1 MKAKRRISAVVF
13 ILFLSVSGIIVDAQT
28 VIISTTKGDIE
39 VELYGDRAP
48 VTVKNFLMYVDS
60 GLFKMAT
67 FYRVVTMQ
75 NQPND
80 SIRIEV
86 VQGGRRNNP
95 VRGFPPIIH
104 ENTSQTGILHK
115 DGVIS
120 MARNSVGTAT
130 SEFSICVGDQP
141 SLDYGGMRNR
151 DGQGFAAFG
160 KVISGMDVVRS
171 IQKGE
176 VEGQYLVEPVII
188 KNITRK

>member
-1 MKAKRRISAVVF
+1 MKAKEVISAV
-13 ILFLSVSGIIVDAQT
+13 ILLMLLSSSGKVANAQK
-28 VIISTTKGDIE
+28 VIISTAKGDIE
-39 VELYGDRAP
+39 VELYADRAP

-60 GLFKMAT
+60 GLFQMAT
-67 FYRVVTMQ
+67 FYRAVTLH

-86 VQGGRRNNP
+86 IQGGRRNNQIK
-95 VRGFPPIIH
+95 GFPPILH

-120 MARNSVGTAT
+120 MARSSVGSAS
-130 SEFSICVGDQP
+130 SEFFICIGDQP

-160 KVISGMDVVRS
+160 KVITGMDIVRS
-171 IQKGE
+171 IQKE
-176 VEGQYLVEPVII
+176 ASNGQYLIEATAI